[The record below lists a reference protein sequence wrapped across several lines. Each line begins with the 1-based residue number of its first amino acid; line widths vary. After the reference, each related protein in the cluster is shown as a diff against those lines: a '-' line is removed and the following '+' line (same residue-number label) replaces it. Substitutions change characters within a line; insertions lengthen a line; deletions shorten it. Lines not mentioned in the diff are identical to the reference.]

1 MKRFYRGGRC
11 LSVVVLA
18 VMAVIA
24 ASCGTSKKAKIL
36 TREIVTAKISPTE
49 YKADTSDIAK
59 RLEKKDTIK
68 IVNKNNEEQ
77 TIMAYRSTSGDVL
90 GEAVL
95 DAIIVEATFKNVAER
110 NGKVDLSFQVT
121 VPQAMQDS
129 KWQVRFFPT
138 MKVLGES
145 HELEP
150 VFITG
155 AAYRKAQLKGYQQY
169 ERFLNKIIS
178 DTTVFI
184 NINMLEIFLQ
194 RNIPQ
199 IYAYK
204 NDSTKVSDDVFYSH
218 YGVSEQQA
226 IAHYTNKLAKKRN
239 ENRKKKRSSKF
250 NKYVKQPIL
259 DDGIRLDTVM
269 VNTAGDFVYTYV
281 QTLNTRPGLKKAEI
295 SLIGKV
301 FEEGENV
308 YTTPVIGPLDFYI
321 SSISSFADNLTI
333 RYKTKVIERRATDNK
348 EYKID
353 FHAGRSELDL
363 GLNQNGEE
371 INKVRKHLGSL
382 IENQVYDLDSIIVSA
397 SASPD
402 GSYNTNKRLAHHRS
416 VSLVDYFKDYVKHY
430 KDSLSDDIVDLNLD
444 TTFAAQEQVK
454 ILFTPRS
461 VPEDW
466 VGLRTLVE
474 NDTLISDKEKE
485 SIYKMYDIEDDDARE
500 VKLRTSASF
509 AYIRKELYPQLRSVK
524 FKFYMHRKGMVKD
537 TVHTTI
543 IDTTYMDGVQ
553 ALKDMDYQRAL
564 TLLDEYKDYNTAV
577 AYTSMNMNAS
587 ALSILNNLEKTA
599 QVNYLLAIISAR
611 EGRVQEA
618 VRYYM
623 ESCRQNPSYIHRGN
637 LDPEIS
643 ELIKRYKLH
652 DILEQEYESEY
663 DY

>member
-1 MKRFYRGGRC
+1 MG
-11 LSVVVLA
+11 LPVVVLA
-18 VMAVIA
+18 LLAVVA

-36 TREIVTAKISPTE
+36 TREIVTAKITPTD
-49 YKADTSDIAK
+49 YKTDTTNIAK
-59 RLEKKDTIK
+59 RLEQNDTIR
-68 IVNKNNEEQ
+68 IVDKNNEEQ
-77 TIMAYRSTSGDVL
+77 TIMAYRSTSGDVF

-121 VPQAMQDS
+121 VPQTMQDS
-129 KWQVRFFPT
+129 KWQVRFLPT
-138 MKVLGES
+138 MNVLGES

-155 AAYRKAQLKGYQQY
+155 TAYRKAQLKGYQQY
-169 ERFLNKIIS
+169 ERFLSKIIS
-178 DTTVFI
+178 DTSVFI
-184 NINMLEIFLQ
+184 NVNMLEIFLQ

-204 NDSTKVSDDVFYSH
+204 TDSTKVSDDVFYSH

-226 IAHYTNKLAKKRN
+226 VTHYTNKLAKKRN
-239 ENRKKKRSSKF
+239 ENRKKKRASKF
-250 NKYVKQPIL
+250 AKYVKQPIL
-259 DDGIRLDTVM
+259 DDGIRLDTVIM
-269 VNTAGDFVYTYV
+269 NTDGDFVYTYV

-301 FEEGENV
+301 YEEDEIV

-321 SSISSFADNLTI
+321 SSISSFADNLTT

-353 FHAGRSELDL
+353 FSAGRSELDL
-363 GLNQNGEE
+363 ELNSNGEE
-371 INKVRKHLGSL
+371 ITKVRKHLGSL

-402 GSYNTNKRLAHHRS
+402 GAYNTNKRLAHQRS
-416 VSLVDYFKDYVKHY
+416 VSLVDYFKNYVKHY
-430 KDSLSDDIVDLNLD
+430 KDSLSDDIVDVNLD
-444 TTFAAQEQVK
+444 TTFIDQTQVK

-461 VPEDW
+461 IPEDW
-466 VGLRTLVE
+466 DGLRTLIE

-485 SIYKMYDIEDDDARE
+485 SIYMMYDIEDDDARE
-500 VKLRTSASF
+500 MKLRTSASF
-509 AYIRKELYPQLRSVK
+509 QYIRKELYPQLRSVK
-524 FKFYMHRKGMVKD
+524 FKFYMHRKGMIKD

-553 ALKDMDYQRAL
+553 ALKDMDYKKAL
-564 TLLDEYKDYNTAV
+564 SLLDGYKDYNTAV

-587 ALSILNNLEKTA
+587 ALSILSNLEKSA
-599 QVNYLLAIISAR
+599 QVNYLLAIINAR
-611 EGRVQEA
+611 EGKVQDA

-643 ELIKRYKLH
+643 ELIKTYKLH
-652 DILEQEYESEY
+652 DILEREFESEFGY
-663 DY
+663 